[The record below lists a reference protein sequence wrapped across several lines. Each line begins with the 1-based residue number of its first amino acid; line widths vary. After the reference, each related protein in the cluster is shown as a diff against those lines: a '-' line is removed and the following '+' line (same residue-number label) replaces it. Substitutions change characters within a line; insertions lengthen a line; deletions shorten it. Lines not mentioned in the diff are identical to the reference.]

1 MLDNFEILR
10 KNKIIGLVVMFL
22 VIGISVF
29 ILNVMHDYTLFETF
43 NTSVTLICQRHG
55 YDSDKCKKALQ
66 NSM

>member
-10 KNKIIGLVVMFL
+10 KNKIIALVVMFL

-43 NTSVTLICQRHG
+43 NTSVALICQIHG
-55 YDSDKCKKALQ
+55 YDSDKCKKMLQ
-66 NSM
+66 NSI

>member
-10 KNKIIGLVVMFL
+10 KNKIIALVVMFL

-43 NTSVTLICQRHG
+43 NTTVKLICQHKG
-55 YDSDKCKKALQ
+55 YDSEECQKELQ
-66 NSM
+66 KSI